1 MTDDEIAVKT
11 ATETK
16 AARRRIS
23 LGRVHVIGLACLP
36 LLLFALFFA
45 RFAASD
51 RVVSGVAVGGV
62 ELGGLTARE
71 AERRLAERARAFAKE
86 ELRLAL
92 GNAKASTT
100 AEELGVQLV
109 VADSTA
115 RAMSVAR
122 GGGVFSNAFGY
133 LRASLVAPRLPAVLR
148 IDRARF
154 DAGLEKLE
162 PLLIEDP
169 PIAGGLVIENAVPRA
184 IPARPGRKIAKELAR
199 ASLSDALA
207 RDTGPATI
215 ALSASTVT
223 PPLANSSVAHAH
235 ALATRVLARPVM
247 LEAGARRLE
256 IQPVELG
263 ALLST
268 RADGDEL
275 VLDLDRQQ
283 LESWLAARRQGLEE
297 PARDARFE
305 VSASDQVRIIPAEP
319 GVRLDSDAVARA
331 LWTAA
336 QSEDHRGP
344 LPLASQPPPA
354 RSTEQAEQLG
364 IRGLV
369 GSFTTRHPCCQPRVD
384 NIHRIAS
391 LLDGLV
397 VAPGQIVSVNAIVG
411 PRTQKNGFV
420 LAPSIEDGEMVD
432 TVGGGVSQFGTT
444 FFNALFRAGYDI
456 IERQPH
462 TYWFPR
468 YPMGIE
474 ATLSWPHP
482 DIVFKN
488 DTQAGLLVSTSFT
501 DTSITVKLY
510 GDTAKR
516 RVSFNVSERREIVPP
531 AVELLPNR
539 AVPPDEEKVKE
550 GGMIGWSV
558 IVSRTVTFADGTKKD
573 EKRKVTYKP
582 KPRRVD
588 VHPCR
593 IPRGELGATGEPCP
607 EPEPEPESTPEAGAP
622 APQPG

>member
-1 MTDDEIAVKT
+1 LT
-11 ATETK
+11 
-16 AARRRIS
+16 
-23 LGRVHVIGLACLP
+23 LG
-36 LLLFALFFA
+36 
-45 RFAASD
+45 
-51 RVVSGVAVGGV
+51 
-62 ELGGLTARE
+62 E
-71 AERRLAERARAFAKE
+71 AEVSTTVE
-86 ELRLAL
+86 AL
-92 GNAKASTT
+92 GF
-100 AEELGVQLV
+100 ELV

-122 GGGVFSNAFGY
+122 SGGVFSNAFGY
-133 LRASLVAPRLPAVLR
+133 LRASLRAQRLPAVLR

-162 PLLIEDP
+162 PLLIDDP
-169 PIAGGLVIENAVPRA
+169 PIAGGLVVENAAARA
-184 IPARPGRKIAKELAR
+184 IPARPGRKIAKEPAR

-207 RDTGPATI
+207 RHTGAATI
-215 ALSASTVT
+215 ALSAITVT
-223 PPLANSSVAHAH
+223 PPLANDAVARAL
-235 ALATRVLARPVM
+235 ALATRVLGRPVV

-256 IQPVELG
+256 IQPSELG
-263 ALLST
+263 ALLSS
-268 RADGDEL
+268 RVHDHEL
-275 VLDLDRQQ
+275 ELGLDPARF
-283 LESWLAARRQGLEE
+283 ESWLGPRRDALEA

-305 VSASDQVRIIPAEP
+305 VSANDKVRIIPAEP
-319 GVRLDSDAVARA
+319 GVRLDGTAVAQA

-336 QSEDHRGP
+336 QSEEHRGP

-364 IRGLV
+364 IHDLV
-369 GSFTTRHPCCQPRVD
+369 GSFTTRHPCCHARVD

-397 VAPGQIVSVNAIVG
+397 TEPGQTVSVNAIVG

-432 TVGGGVSQFGTT
+432 TVGGGVSQFATT

-456 IERQPH
+456 VERQPH

-488 DTQAGLLVSTSFT
+488 DTRAGLLVKTSFT
-501 DTSITVKLY
+501 DKSITVKLY
-510 GDTAKR
+510 GDTGKR
-516 RVSFNVSERREIVPP
+516 RVSFNVSERHDIIQP

-539 AVPPDEEKVKE
+539 AVPPDEEEVKE

-573 EKRKVTYKP
+573 EQRKVTYKP

-593 IPRGELGATGEPCP
+593 IPKGELGGTGEPCP
-607 EPEPEPESTPEAGAP
+607 EPEPDVEPAPEADAEP